1 MNRPL
6 LGTVRVVPDKSITH
20 RGVLLA
26 ALARGRSVVHD
37 PNPGAD
43 CAATLRA
50 VEALGVMVR
59 REPACWI
66 LEGDGLREPA
76 DVLDLG
82 NSGTGLR
89 LLAGVLAAH
98 PFFAVLT
105 GDRSLRSR
113 PMERI
118 IRPLSAMGAV
128 IDSRAGMRAPLAV
141 RGAVPRGLDFD
152 NTTGSAQVKS
162 AVLLAA
168 LGLREGRVR
177 VYESRP
183 SRDHTERMLAWMG
196 APVYTEE
203 VLGPGWELGASRVSE
218 GPGPQMAGPE
228 RQGSEMRGPERQ
240 GPEIQGPEIHGAG
253 IRGPGRIITLQAGT
267 GLTGREWRVPG
278 DISAALF
285 PLVAAA
291 ITPGS
296 RVTVE
301 GVGLNPTRTGALDV
315 LQRMGARL
323 EIHLDP
329 EAGPEPT
336 GSVTV
341 EYGPLRAV
349 EVGGTEVPRL
359 IDEVPVLAVA
369 AACAEGVSRFA
380 DVGELRVK
388 ESDRVRATC
397 DLLRALGVETE
408 EDPSGFRIHGGGG
421 LRGGRVESHDDHRI
435 AMSALVAGCAAEG
448 DVSVDSL
455 AMVDTSDPGFLARLA
470 VLRGET
476 A

>member
-1 MNRPL
+1 MNPPL

-26 ALARGRSVVHD
+26 ALAKGRSVVHD

-50 VEALGVMVR
+50 VEALGVNVR

-89 LLAGVLAAH
+89 LLAGVLAGH

-105 GDRSLRSR
+105 GDRSLRGR

-118 IRPLSAMGAV
+118 IRPLEAMGAT
-128 IDSRAGMRAPLAV
+128 IGSRAGMRAPLAV
-141 RGAVPRGLDFD
+141 RGAIARGLDFD
-152 NTTGSAQVKS
+152 NTTASAQVKS
-162 AVLLAA
+162 AILLAG
-168 LGLREGRVR
+168 LGLREGVVRVR
-177 VYESRP
+177 ESRP

-196 APVYTEE
+196 APLRIDEDATPGNRA
-203 VLGPGWELGASRVSE
+203 LGKIV
-218 GPGPQMAGPE
+218 
-228 RQGSEMRGPERQ
+228 
-240 GPEIQGPEIHGAG
+240 
-253 IRGPGRIITLQAGT
+253 TLQAGAR
-267 GLTGREWRVPG
+267 LTGREWRVPG

-315 LQRMGARL
+315 LRRMGARL
-323 EIHLDP
+323 EISLDA

-336 GSVTV
+336 GSITV
-341 EYGPLRAV
+341 EHGPLRAV
-349 EVGGTEVPRL
+349 EVGGDEVPRL

-369 AACAEGVSRFA
+369 AACADGWSRFA

-388 ESDRVRATC
+388 ESDRVRSTC
-397 DLLRALGVETE
+397 ALLRVLGVETDE
-408 EDPSGFRIHGGGG
+408 EPAGFRVHGGRG
-421 LRGGRVESHDDHRI
+421 LRGGRVEAQDDHRI

-455 AMVDTSDPGFLARLA
+455 AMVDTSDPGFMERLA
-470 VLRGET
+470 MLRGE
-476 A
+476 AG

>member
-50 VEALGVMVR
+50 VEALGVTVCR
-59 REPACWI
+59 PSGCWVI
-66 LEGDGLREPA
+66 EADGLHEPG
-76 DVLDLG
+76 DILDLG

-118 IRPLSAMGAV
+118 IRPLEAMGAH
-128 IDSRAGMRAPLAV
+128 IDAREGMRAPLAV
-141 RGAVPRGLDFD
+141 RGAVPRGLDFE
-152 NTTGSAQVKS
+152 NSTGSAQVKS
-162 AVLLAA
+162 AVLLAG
-168 LGLREGRVR
+168 LGLREGSVRVR
-177 VYESRP
+177 ERWP

-196 APVYTEE
+196 APVHASQVASGDPGVRTSSGPRSLDRENHDPPGHGQDSRGQGNGDDFYT
-203 VLGPGWELGASRVSE
+203 VRLDAGAELV
-218 GPGPQMAGPE
+218 
-228 RQGSEMRGPERQ
+228 
-240 GPEIQGPEIHGAG
+240 
-253 IRGPGRIITLQAGT
+253 
-267 GLTGREWRVPG
+267 GREWRVPG

-301 GVGLNPTRTGALDV
+301 GIGLNPTRTGALDV

-323 EIHLDP
+323 EIRPDP
-329 EAGPEPT
+329 DAGPEPT
-336 GSVTV
+336 GSVTI

-349 EVGGTEVPRL
+349 EVGGGEVPRL

-369 AACAEGVSRFA
+369 AACADGVSHFA
-380 DVGELRVK
+380 GVGELRVK
-388 ESDRVRATC
+388 ESDRVRSTC
-397 DLLRALGVETE
+397 FLLRALGVEVDE
-408 EDPSGFRIHGGGG
+408 EPEGFFVHGGRGLHGG
-421 LRGGRVESHDDHRI
+421 HVESHDDHRI
-435 AMSALVAGCAAEG
+435 AMSALVAGCAADGE
-448 DVSVDSL
+448 VSVDSL

-470 VLRGET
+470 LLRGERP
-476 A
+476 

>member
-6 LGTVRVVPDKSITH
+6 RGTVRVVADKSITH

-50 VEALGVMVR
+50 VEALGAAVR
-59 REPACWI
+59 REPGCWI
-66 LEGDGLREPA
+66 IEADGLREPG

-89 LLAGVLAAH
+89 LLAGVLSAH
-98 PFFAVLT
+98 PFLAILT

-118 IRPLSAMGAV
+118 IRPLEAMGAR
-128 IDSRAGMRAPLAV
+128 IDAREGMRAPLAV
-141 RGAVPRGLDFD
+141 RGAVPRGLEFE
-152 NTTGSAQVKS
+152 NSTGSAQVKS
-162 AVLLAA
+162 AVLLAG
-168 LGLREGRVR
+168 LGLREGSVR
-177 VYESRP
+177 VTEARP

-196 APVYTEE
+196 APLR
-203 VLGPGWELGASRVSE
+203 VLPSGSSDPGGPAGPGQGWTICLDAGAALV
-218 GPGPQMAGPE
+218 
-228 RQGSEMRGPERQ
+228 
-240 GPEIQGPEIHGAG
+240 
-253 IRGPGRIITLQAGT
+253 
-267 GLTGREWRVPG
+267 GREWRVPG
-278 DISAALF
+278 DVSAALF

-301 GVGLNPTRTGALDV
+301 GVGLNPTRIGALEV

-323 EIHLDP
+323 EVRRDP
-329 EAGPEPT
+329 DAGPEPT
-336 GSVTV
+336 GSVTI
-341 EYGPLRAV
+341 EYGPLQAV
-349 EVGGTEVPRL
+349 EVGGPEVPRL

-369 AACAEGVSRFA
+369 AACAKGESRFR

-388 ESDRVRATC
+388 ESDRVRSTC
-397 DLLRALGVETE
+397 GLLRALGVEVE
-408 EDPSGFRIHGGGG
+408 EEPDGFRVRGGRG
-421 LRGGRVESHDDHRI
+421 LRGGHVESHDDHRI
-435 AMSALVAGCAAEG
+435 AMSALVAGCAAVGE
-448 DVSVDSL
+448 VTVDSL
-455 AMVDTSDPGFLARLA
+455 AMVDTSDPGFFARLA
-470 VLRGET
+470 VLRGEQP
-476 A
+476 